1 MRIINN
7 LLVLF
12 SLILTI
18 GVSSAFAQPAI
29 GSIVQDQLNIQ
40 TTKDGL
46 KIIPLP
52 PGKWYVIFSQKER
65 SGGDEKGNQ
74 NRYINIEL
82 AETSDNLLKKFLS
95 IRLNDDAE
103 GHKRYTNEP
112 CKVTNIHHKNDY
124 GSRLWDQKCLVVS
137 HVAGWL
143 QTGNNDSFS
152 AIRAYF
158 LTNNILIPS
167 TTFGMNYTQFD
178 SYGGFLRVILRFN
191 PIAYGFADSSASYE
205 MSPWQKD
212 LIRSDSAKSQFAAK
226 VVAYSEAYANAL
238 QGAFNKRPLP
248 FTIQFDETSQSGNSL
263 SVDDLRKKCMEIGFK
278 KGTAALDGCIKEL
291 QGRGQ
296 R

>member
-12 SLILTI
+12 SLVLTI
-18 GVSSAFAQPAI
+18 GISSAFAQPAI
-29 GSIVQDQLNIQ
+29 GSIVQNQLNIQ

-46 KIIPLP
+46 KTIPLP
-52 PGKWYVIFSQKER
+52 PGKWLVIYTERKKEGGNTSGNANHYVSTALI
-65 SGGDEKGNQ
+65 DLD
-74 NRYINIEL
+74 NRQ
-82 AETSDNLLKKFLS
+82 LKKLLS
-95 IRLNDDAE
+95 IRVNDDSD
-103 GHKRYTNEP
+103 GHKRYSNEL
-112 CKVTNIHHKNDY
+112 CKANDVMHKNAY
-124 GSRLWDQKCLVVS
+124 GGGVWDQRCLYVS
-137 HVAGWL
+137 HVSNWLGTGGNSLTAGMRAYL
-143 QTGNNDSFS
+143 INNDI
-152 AIRAYF
+152 A
-158 LTNNILIPS
+158 LPS
-167 TTFGMNYTQFD
+167 TTFGMNYTQYD
-178 SYGGFLRVILRFN
+178 GYGSYLQVVLRLN
-191 PIAYGFADSSASYE
+191 PIAYGLQDSSASYE
-205 MSPWQKD
+205 MSPWHKD

-248 FTIQFDETSQSGNSL
+248 FMIQFDSPSQSGNTL

>member
-1 MRIINN
+1 MQ
-7 LLVLF
+7 
-12 SLILTI
+12 
-18 GVSSAFAQPAI
+18 AAYAQPVT

-82 AETSDNLLKKFLS
+82 AETSNNLLKKFLS

-248 FTIQFDETSQSGNSL
+248 FMIEFDEAKQSEDIFST
-263 SVDDLRKKCMEIGFK
+263 DELREKCVEIGFK
-278 KGTAALDGCIKEL
+278 KGTKAFDNCVIEL
-291 QGRGQ
+291 QSRVK